1 MVVCM
6 VKYYYYLFVVINGL
20 SSIVSSLSS
29 PSSSSFARDGCEE
42 KCGDVTIPY
51 PFGMGSSSKCYIDK
65 SFQISCE
72 NGITPFLNIS
82 STSRLQVLNFSL
94 FDDDGDQGQWVRV
107 TSPISFFDNCSN
119 KETNANPPN
128 LSGTPFYYS
137 SGNKFV
143 AVSCGVL
150 AKLET
155 NTGDN
160 TFFGCTSSSNGS
172 TCTNSLS
179 SSSSNID
186 IKMINCSNNE
196 VDCCTT
202 LFSSNSATTTIN
214 ISMDNNNDL
223 SMAAG
228 TCKYAFL
235 VDNNYTGKYYNDNNN
250 IVPVRISWRLN
261 HSLFDIF
268 KQDIMPTKSSNTF
281 YCKDS
286 TSDLPFI
293 CHCNKGYRGNPY
305 IVDGCKDIDECK
317 ETPKRCSPPKGRCVN
332 TVGGFICKD
341 SNKLGRTK
349 AKFFFIGIGSGL
361 GAIAQVFGAWRLM
374 RHVRKIQDIKG
385 KSRFFKRNGGLSWE
399 DQINSTDNNN
409 LSLVE
414 DYDEEQQNNSSED
427 NIVDPNNLE
436 EGNEE
441 KNSSDVDNKLFE
453 LEELEKATNR
463 FSVRIFGQGNQG
475 SVYKGMLE
483 DGRIVGVKKFILIDE
498 AKVAEFINEVVIL
511 SRINHRNIVKLFGC
525 CLENDVPLLVYE
537 FISNGTLSEYIHERK
552 AGFSFSWN
560 MRLQI
565 AIDVATALSYLHA
578 IPSFKNF
585 HWDVNSTNILLHEN
599 LRAKLATFGTT
610 RTISLDIKNHLHDT
624 SVYLDPE
631 YFESRQFTDKSDVYS
646 FGVVLAELLTGRKAI
661 STKGQLEDEERILAV
676 YFVKMMKIKNENSVF
691 EIIESEV
698 VKTAQK
704 RDILS
709 VAELARK
716 CLRASGN
723 DRPTMREVKNEL
735 QKLGGIGDGGG
746 QQINNEEEELVAD
759 DQILENNNASSS
771 AAGGFFDSITSTTTS
786 F

>member
-1 MVVCM
+1 
-6 VKYYYYLFVVINGL
+6 
-20 SSIVSSLSS
+20 
-29 PSSSSFARDGCEE
+29 
-42 KCGDVTIPY
+42 
-51 PFGMGSSSKCYIDK
+51 MGSSSKCYIDK

-155 NTGDN
+155 N
-160 TFFGCTSSSNGS
+160 
-172 TCTNSLS
+172 
-179 SSSSNID
+179 
-186 IKMINCSNNE
+186 
-196 VDCCTT
+196 
-202 LFSSNSATTTIN
+202 A
-214 ISMDNNNDL
+214 
-223 SMAAG
+223 
-228 TCKYAFL
+228 
-235 VDNNYTGKYYNDNNN
+235 
-250 IVPVRISWRLN
+250 
-261 HSLFDIF
+261 
-268 KQDIMPTKSSNTF
+268 
-281 YCKDS
+281 
-286 TSDLPFI
+286 
-293 CHCNKGYRGNPY
+293 
-305 IVDGCKDIDECK
+305 DIDECK

-385 KSRFFKRNGGLSWE
+385 KSRFFKRNGGLLWE
-399 DQINSTDNNN
+399 HQINSTDNND

-414 DYDEEQQNNSSED
+414 DYDEEQKNNSSED

-498 AKVAEFINEVVIL
+498 AKVNEFIKEVVIL